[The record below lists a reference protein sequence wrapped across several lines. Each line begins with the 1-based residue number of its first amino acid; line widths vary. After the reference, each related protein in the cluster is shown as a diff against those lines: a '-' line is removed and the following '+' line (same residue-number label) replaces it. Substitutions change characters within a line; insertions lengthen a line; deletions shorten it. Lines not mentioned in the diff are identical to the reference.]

1 MDNLSSIL
9 SKFDEIEFICPIHN
23 LPSIG
28 LCTEFFCPKL
38 FYCMKCIKSN
48 ETCITKDHHELVSF
62 SELLYRFFFKQEN
75 KIIDLMEINSM
86 LETIKDFDPK
96 EIQEVLSQFKD
107 ISTKVVDQ
115 IKNEL
120 DSTIHLSLQKIYD
133 QNKEKLVELKS
144 NLNTDKEM
152 SEKINKL
159 LSVKI
164 PDLLTYNT
172 MMNEQNTLDLVT
184 SSLKTQDEKHKF
196 ISDIK
201 FLSNTERTLELTK
214 QLDNLIYLDQISTK
228 DEKKEKELNDKI
240 DTILNELEEN
250 LDKKLEEIENSI
262 ILPKLSSLFYPN
274 KNVIFTSEPTNLVYI
289 KDICTNAHKT
299 NSIDS
304 VFSAFK
310 SLKGQ
315 SLVVWGTP
323 TYSIECFDLGLDK
336 VIKKI
341 ENAHIQTIFSC
352 RHYLDRKGKRDLV
365 ITSSYDRSVK
375 VWNIQED
382 WANIVKISPAHTA
395 YYIYSVSILCDEN
408 NCKNY
413 VITTAPNEFTKVW
426 DFNAKFLRD
435 FGVNNESTYF
445 INTYYDYKQEKYYV
459 LNANSVDVKSYDF
472 ETGNLYKS
480 YKGFPQTW
488 HMSALVFEINDIQ
501 QLIESDGNGY
511 IRTWNFHTGTPILC
525 IMTGSVINLRGI
537 CIWNEQYLFSTGSDS
552 QVKLYDLK
560 KGIYV
565 KGFLGH
571 TTTVCA
577 VDKIVHPNYGECLIS
592 HALDGKLKLW
602 GKNK

>member
-1 MDNLSSIL
+1 MDNLSTIL
-9 SKFDEIEFICPIHN
+9 SNYDDIEFICPIHN
-23 LPSIG
+23 LPCIG
-28 LCTEFFCPKL
+28 LCAEFFCNKI

-48 ETCITKDHHELVSF
+48 DSCITKDKHELVSF
-62 SELLYRFFFKQEN
+62 SELLYRFFLKQEN
-75 KIIDLMEINSM
+75 KTIDLMEINSM
-86 LETIKDFDPK
+86 LETIKDYEPK
-96 EIQEVLSQFKD
+96 EIQEVLTQFMETSIK
-107 ISTKVVDQ
+107 IVDQ
-115 IKNEL
+115 IKNDL
-120 DSTIHLSLQKIYD
+120 DSTINISIENISNQNREKNLELKNNLIEDSNVQQKID
-133 QNKEKLVELKS
+133 
-144 NLNTDKEM
+144 
-152 SEKINKL
+152 KL
-159 LSVKI
+159 LNVKI

-172 MMNEQNTLDLVT
+172 GINEQNTLDVVT
-184 SSLKTQDEKHKF
+184 SSLKTQNEKDKF

-201 FLSNTERTLELTK
+201 FLSDTERTMEITK
-214 QLDNLIYLDQISTK
+214 NLDNLIYLDEITTQT
-228 DEKKEKELNDKI
+228 EKKEKELNEKI
-240 DTILNELEEN
+240 DKILNELEDN
-250 LDKKLEEIENSI
+250 LDKKLVEIENSI
-262 ILPKLSSLFYPN
+262 IIPKVSSLFYPN
-274 KNVIFTSEPTNLVYI
+274 KNTVFSSEPTNLVFI
-289 KDICTNAHKT
+289 KDICFNAHKT

-323 TYSIECFDLGLDK
+323 TYSIECYDLGLDK
-336 VIKKI
+336 VIKQIVK
-341 ENAHIQTIFSC
+341 AHNQTIFSC

-375 VWNIQED
+375 VWNIQDD
-382 WANIVKISPAHTA
+382 WNNIVNISPAHTA
-395 YYIYSVSILCDEN
+395 YYIYSVSILCDEI

-426 DFNAKFLRD
+426 DFNSNFLRE

-445 INTYYDYKQEKYYV
+445 INTYYDYKQEKYYI
-459 LNANSVDVKSYDF
+459 LNANSVDVKSYEF
-472 ETGNLYKS
+472 ETGNLYKY

-560 KGIYV
+560 KAIYV

-577 VDKIVHPNYGECLIS
+577 VDKIVHPKYGECLIS

-602 GKNK
+602 GKPS